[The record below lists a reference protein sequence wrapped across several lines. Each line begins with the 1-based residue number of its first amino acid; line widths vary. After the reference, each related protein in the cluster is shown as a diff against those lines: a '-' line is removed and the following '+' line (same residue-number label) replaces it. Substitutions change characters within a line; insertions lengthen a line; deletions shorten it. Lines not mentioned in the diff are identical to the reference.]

1 MNRLPRWISFASF
14 AAVLVLAS
22 APARAFTDDN
32 AEMKEAAAER
42 GVRVVV
48 TGKAGL
54 PRRTVWVPP
63 SAKSLDGFRPVF
75 PEDRMAMAARP
86 QRVAAAEAPASARR

>member
-1 MNRLPRWISFASF
+1 MTRLPRWIPVALLAPALVG
-14 AAVLVLAS
+14 AAL
-22 APARAFTDDN
+22 PARAYTEDN
-32 AEMKEAAAER
+32 AEMKEVAAER

-63 SAKSLDGFRPVF
+63 SAKSLESFRPVF
-75 PEDRMAMAARP
+75 PDERTAAVAGP
-86 QRVAAAEAPASARR
+86 QRVAAAEAAASARR